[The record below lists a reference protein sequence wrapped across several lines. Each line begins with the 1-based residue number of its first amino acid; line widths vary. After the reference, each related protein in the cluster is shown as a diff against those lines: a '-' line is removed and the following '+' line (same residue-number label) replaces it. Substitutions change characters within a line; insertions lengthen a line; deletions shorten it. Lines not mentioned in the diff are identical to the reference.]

1 MFLWVQE
8 LPTYTELGTSLAS
21 FSKSQ
26 AIYPPYG
33 FLGVDS
39 QFMFS
44 GNGQGQ
50 HQFVQAEGAIL
61 FLKKKTNNKK
71 RGSFLFKVLKIQS

>member
-61 FLKKKTNNKK
+61 FLKKKPTTTKN
-71 RGSFLFKVLKIQS
+71 GVHSFLKY